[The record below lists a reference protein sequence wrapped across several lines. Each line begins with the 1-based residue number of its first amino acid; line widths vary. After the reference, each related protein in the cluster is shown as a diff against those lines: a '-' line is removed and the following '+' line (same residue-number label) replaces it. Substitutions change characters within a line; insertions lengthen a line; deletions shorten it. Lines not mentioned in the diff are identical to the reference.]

1 MGSLLTAMVFSLASF
16 SLVCLKPV
24 IIWCLSSLRRAGI
37 DDVETDVVE
46 IEAKLDKVRPHA
58 RLESTIKSGFFINGI
73 FLLMKI
79 QKK

>member
-1 MGSLLTAMVFSLASF
+1 MGSLVTAMVFSLASF

-58 RLESTIKSGFFINGI
+58 RLESTIKSGFFILPSC
-73 FLLMKI
+73 FWRKI
-79 QKK
+79 GVV